1 MWMVLLLQ
9 SRSSVA
15 GIRNALTS
23 SELSDEDMDDSDEE
37 EDSQE
42 VREEKMRNLVAP
54 LPAEEWGRK
63 PHTGVNTGI
72 NGFGRKVTIVDPKD
86 DVKPVKMRPP
96 VFEPQE
102 YDGVVEESD
111 DDSDDEPARH
121 GSLGQML
128 GDMNWQS
135 TKPKLEEV
143 SDEEEEEDEEKE
155 TARRSRKI
163 GLGDDIDEQMKKAV
177 WGSGDDKDEDEDM
190 GDEDIDFEAIMEEEQ
205 GDFLK
210 FAQEA
215 LGITD
220 DMMQVIVSS
229 REARG
234 GELSSLLM
242 CEA

>member
-1 MWMVLLLQ
+1 VGLLLQ
-9 SRSSVA
+9 LHRD
-15 GIRNALTS
+15 ALTI

-37 EDSQE
+37 EDSKE

-63 PHTGVNTGI
+63 PHSGVNTGI

-135 TKPKLEEV
+135 TKPKLEEL

-177 WGSGDDKDEDEDM
+177 WGSGDKEDEDEDM
-190 GDEDIDFEAIMEEEQ
+190 GDEHIDFEAIMEEEQ

-220 DMMQVIVSS
+220 DMMQGIVSS

-234 GELSSLLM
+234 GESPISRWK
-242 CEA
+242 CKS